1 MLNAKELDGK
11 DFIKLVTGGARNLR
25 ANAKI
30 VNDLNVFPIPD
41 GDTGENMCMTIEG
54 GVNAFKDPNEESIVK
69 AAGALSNGM
78 LMSARGNSGVILSQ
92 LFAGI
97 AKSLE
102 ENLNPTGKNKASIKE
117 LAEAFK
123 AGVQCGYNAVINP
136 TEGTILTVAREATE
150 YVNSVVT
157 ENTTLEE
164 FAKAYLKEA
173 KASLDRTPELL
184 KVLKEAGVIDSGGA
198 GLFFIAEG
206 IFKTMNGEEIAS
218 AENHQASSSAPIGSA
233 ERQKEVDFSKFTEFD
248 VMKYGYCTEFLL
260 RLQTSKID
268 IESFKIEK
276 LIEFLSTMGDS
287 IVAFQNGTIVK
298 VHVHTLKPGLVLD
311 HCQQFGEFLTLKI
324 ENMTLEHNEST
335 VENRFGTIAKEKSSE
350 PKDFATITV
359 ANGDGIKQTFKDLGA
374 DYIVDGGQ
382 TKNPS
387 TEDFINAFNAVNAKT
402 IFVLPNNGNILLA
415 AQQAA
420 RLYKDSDVRVI
431 ESKSIGQGY
440 AALTMLSYDSGNT
453 DEIVQNFNDAM
464 VGVETGEVTVS
475 VRDVNLNGID
485 IKKDNY
491 IGFSGK
497 TMLAADPSR
506 IETAKKLAEAMNAAK
521 HEFMIVIY
529 GNSVNQKEREEFN
542 NELKTKYPRME
553 FYEID
558 GGQDVYDYL
567 LILQ

>member
-11 DFIKLVTGGARNLR
+11 NFIKLVTGGAKNLR

-54 GVNAFKDPNEESIVK
+54 GVNAFKDPEETSIGK

-92 LFAGI
+92 LFAGL

-102 ENLNPTGKNKASIKE
+102 GKDTATIKE

-123 AGVQCGYNAVINP
+123 SGVQYGYNAVINP
-136 TEGTILTVAREATE
+136 TEGTILTVAREAAD
-150 YVNSVVT
+150 YVNT
-157 ENTTLEE
+157 ELSDDTTLDG

-173 KASLDRTPELL
+173 KESLDKTPELL

-206 IFKTMNGEEIAS
+206 MYKTLQGEEIVS
-218 AENHQASSSAPIGSA
+218 EEIHQASSAPLGSA
-233 ERQKEVDFSKFTEFD
+233 ERQKEVDFSHFTEFD
-248 VMKYGYCTEFLL
+248 EMKYGYCTEFLL
-260 RLQTSKID
+260 RLQTCKID
-268 IESFKIEK
+268 ISSFKIDK
-276 LIEFLSTMGDS
+276 LIEFLSSIGDS

-311 HCQQFGEFLTLKI
+311 HCQKFGEFLTLKI

-335 VENRFGTIAKEKSSE
+335 VDNRFGKIEKEESKE
-350 PKDFATITV
+350 PKEYATVTV
-359 ANGDGIKQTFKDLGA
+359 ANGDGVKQTFRDLGA

-387 TEDFINAFNAVNAKT
+387 TEDFIKAFDEVNAKT

-420 RLYKDSDVRVI
+420 KLYTKSDIRVI

-440 AALTMLSYDSGNT
+440 AALTMLSYDSGDT

-464 VGVETGEVTVS
+464 IGVETGEVTVS

-485 IKKDNY
+485 IKKDDY

-497 TMLAADPSR
+497 TMLAADKSR
-506 IETAKKLAEAMNAAK
+506 LETAKKLAENMK
-521 HEFMIVIY
+521 ISDHEFMIVIY
-529 GNSVNQKEREEFN
+529 GNSVEQDERETFKKEIS
-542 NELKTKYPRME
+542 TKYPRME

>member
-11 DFIKLVTGGARNLR
+11 DFIKLISGGAKNLR

-54 GVNAFKDPNEESIVK
+54 GVNAFKDPDEPSIGK

-102 ENLNPTGKNKASIKE
+102 GKDKATLRE
-117 LAEAFK
+117 LGEAFRT
-123 AGVQCGYNAVINP
+123 GVQCGYNAVINP

-150 YVNSVVT
+150 FVNS
-157 ENTTLEE
+157 ELSDDLTLDG

-173 KASLDRTPELL
+173 KESLDRTPELL

-206 IFKTMNGEEIAS
+206 VYKTLHGEEIIS
-218 AENHQASSSAPIGSA
+218 EEIKQTSSAPLGSA

-248 VMKYGYCTEFLL
+248 VMKFGYCTEFLL

-268 IESFKIEK
+268 IESFKIDR
-276 LIEFLSTMGDS
+276 LINFLSTMGDS

-335 VENRFGTIAKEKSSE
+335 VENRFGTVPQETNSA
-350 PKDFATITV
+350 PKDYATITV
-359 ANGDGIKQTFKDLGA
+359 ANGDGIKQTFKYLRA

-387 TEDFINAFNAVNAKT
+387 TEDFIKAFDAVNAKT

-420 RLYKDSDVRVI
+420 KLYEKSDVRVI

-453 DEIVQNFNDAM
+453 DEIVQNFNDSM
-464 VGVETGEVTVS
+464 IGVETGEVTIS
-475 VRDVNLNGID
+475 VRDANLNGVS
-485 IKKDNY
+485 IKENDY

-497 TMLAADPSR
+497 TMLASDSSR
-506 IETAKKLAEAMNAAK
+506 IETAKKLAECLNPNE
-521 HEFMIVIY
+521 HEFMIIIY
-529 GNSVNQKEREEFN
+529 GNAVKNDEKESFITDI
-542 NELKTKYPRME
+542 KSKYPRME
-553 FYEID
+553 IYEID

>member
-11 DFIKLVTGGARNLR
+11 NFIKLISGGAKNLR
-25 ANAKI
+25 ANVKI

-54 GVNAFKDPNEESIVK
+54 GVSAFKDPDEPSIGK
-69 AAGALSNGM
+69 AAGAMANGM

-92 LFAGI
+92 LFAGL

-102 ENLNPTGKNKASIKE
+102 GKDKATIKE
-117 LAEAFK
+117 LGEAFTE
-123 AGVQCGYNAVINP
+123 GVKCGYNAVINP
-136 TEGTILTVAREATE
+136 TEGTILTVAREAAE
-150 YVNSVVT
+150 YVNKEITDSF
-157 ENTTLEE
+157 TLED
-164 FAKAYLKEA
+164 FAKAYIKEA

-206 IFKTMNGEEIAS
+206 VYKTMRGEEITGFDS
-218 AENHQASSSAPIGSA
+218 HQPVSSAPAGSA

-248 VMKYGYCTEFLL
+248 VMEFGYCTEFLL

-268 IESFKIEK
+268 INEFKIDH
-276 LIEFLSTMGDS
+276 LIQFLTTMGDS

-311 HCQQFGEFLTLKI
+311 HCQQYGEFLTLKI

-335 VENRFGTIAKEKSSE
+335 VENRFGTVAKEESKE
-350 PKDFATITV
+350 PAEYATVAV

-387 TEDFINAFNAVNAKT
+387 TEDFIKAFDEVNAKT

-420 RLYKDSDVRVI
+420 KLYDKSDIRVI

-453 DEIVQNFNDAM
+453 DEIVQNFTDAM
-464 VGVETGEVTVS
+464 VGVETGEVTIS

-485 IKKDNY
+485 IKKDDY

-497 TMLAADPSR
+497 TMLAADSSR
-506 IETAKKLAEAMNAAK
+506 IETAKTLLDKLNPGD
-521 HEFMIVIY
+521 HEFLIIIY
-529 GNSVNQKEREEFN
+529 GKAVTQEEKDEFG
-542 NELKTKYPRME
+542 KAYKAKYSRLE
-553 FYEID
+553 TYEID

>member
-11 DFIKLVTGGARNLR
+11 DFIKLITGGARYLR

-54 GVNAFKDPNEESIVK
+54 GVNALKDPDEFSIGK

-92 LFAGI
+92 LFAGL
-97 AKSLE
+97 AKSLA
-102 ENLNPTGKNKASIKE
+102 GKDKATIRDI
-117 LAEAFK
+117 AEAFT

-136 TEGTILTVAREATE
+136 TEGTILTVAREAAE
-150 YVNSVVT
+150 YVNKELT
-157 ENTTLEE
+157 EDITLDE
-164 FAKAYLKEA
+164 FAKAFLKEA

-198 GLFFIAEG
+198 GLYFIAEG
-206 IFKTMNGEEIAS
+206 AFKTLHGEEIL
-218 AENHQASSSAPIGSA
+218 APVNGSPSTAPLGSA
-233 ERQKEVDFSKFTEFD
+233 EPPKAIDYSNFTEFD
-248 VMKYGYCTEFLL
+248 VMKFGYCTEFLL

-276 LIEFLSTMGDS
+276 LINFLSSMGDS

-298 VHVHTLKPGLVLD
+298 VHVHTMKPGLILE
-311 HCQQFGEFLTLKI
+311 HCQQFGEFLTVKI

-335 VENRFGTIAKEKSSE
+335 VDNKFGTIEKSKSTE
-350 PKDFATITV
+350 PKDFATIAV
-359 ANGDGIKQTFKDLGA
+359 ANGQGIKDTFKELGA

-387 TEDFINAFNAVNAKT
+387 TEDFIKAFDEVNAST
-402 IFVLPNNGNILLA
+402 IFVRPNNGNILLA
-415 AQQAA
+415 ARQAA
-420 RLYKDSDVRVI
+420 KLYDKSDVRVI

-440 AALTMLSYDSGNT
+440 AALTMLSYDSGNA
-453 DEIVQNFNDAM
+453 DEIVTNFNDAM
-464 VGVETGEVTVS
+464 EGVETGEVTVS
-475 VRDVNLNGID
+475 VRDVTLNGIE

-497 TMLAADPSR
+497 TMLAANESR
-506 IETAKKLAEAMNAAK
+506 IETAKNLAVSMNAGD
-521 HEFMIVIY
+521 HEFLIVIY
-529 GNSVNQKEREEFN
+529 GEAVQENEKLEFG
-542 NELKTKYPRME
+542 KYMKATYPHME
-553 FYEID
+553 FYEIS